1 MGPAAARAK
10 HLGRARPGRKD
21 RPRAP
26 AHEGAGSGPGHGH
39 RGGRRRA
46 GAAMKFVKSP
56 LLAHALSPW
65 RARLVILLLLGGFVV
80 LAGRSFYLQ
89 AVRNDF
95 LQQKGESRYSRV
107 IEISATRGRILDRH
121 GDVLAVSTPVKSI
134 WAIPEDARFS
144 PAQARQL
151 AQLLDLDVREIN
163 RKLASEKDF
172 VFLKRQIAPDVAER
186 VLSLGLPG
194 IHEQRE
200 YRRYYPAGDVAAH

>member
-65 RARLVILLLLGGFVV
+65 
-80 LAGRSFYLQ
+80 
-89 AVRNDF
+89 
-95 LQQKGESRYSRV
+95 
-107 IEISATRGRILDRH
+107 
-121 GDVLAVSTPVKSI
+121 
-134 WAIPEDARFS
+134 
-144 PAQARQL
+144 QARQL